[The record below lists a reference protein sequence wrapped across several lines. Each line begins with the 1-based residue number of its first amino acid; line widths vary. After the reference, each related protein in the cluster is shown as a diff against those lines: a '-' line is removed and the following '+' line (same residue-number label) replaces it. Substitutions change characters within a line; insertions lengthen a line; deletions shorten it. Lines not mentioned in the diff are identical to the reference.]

1 MSHTPKLDLPLLAP
15 NQAQKHVTV
24 NEAIAR
30 TDALVH
36 LYLEAIGITILP
48 TDVADGAC
56 FLVHETPDAG
66 LADAAGQI
74 AWRDEVAWRFLVPK
88 AG

>member
-1 MSHTPKLDLPLLAP
+1 MSYTPKLNLPLLAP

-24 NEAIAR
+24 NDAIAR

-36 LYLEAIGITILP
+36 LHLESIGIALQP
-48 TDVADGAC
+48 TEIADGAC
-56 FLVHETPDAG
+56 FLVHEAPDAE

-74 AWRDEVAWRFLVPK
+74 AWRDDGA
-88 AG
+88 